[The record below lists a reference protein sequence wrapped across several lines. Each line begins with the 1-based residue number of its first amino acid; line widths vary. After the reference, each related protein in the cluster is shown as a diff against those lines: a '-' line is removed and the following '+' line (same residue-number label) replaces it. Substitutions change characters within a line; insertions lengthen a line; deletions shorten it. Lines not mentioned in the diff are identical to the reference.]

1 MAFVSKGEMNTD
13 LAQKLKSIFDR
24 SAKRRYAAFTKP
36 KKKKKKSSDSSAT
49 GDHVDANSVPKGV
62 LGKVKGY
69 AQNGSDYLRSKDGRD
84 VYRNFSH
91 KYLDEIRDLVKK
103 TAEFPGGPAENFD
116 PSAKDATGHD
126 AGQKWPYAWE
136 AHHMLPGS
144 AFYYVMKINGE
155 DKTAFTYQQ
164 MRLILQSDYNINH
177 GHNIINLPDEAWA
190 VPVHALIQH
199 PGDHPRYTQTVMKK
213 LTEISEKIQQKIDQ
227 KQPHK
232 ALVEDIFEQLKEVE
246 EYFWDYLVALSRDL
260 VDAITEG
267 QEFVHPHV
275 RFAPDQGTST
285 YDWGALY

>member
-13 LAQKLKSIFDR
+13 LAQKLGDIFDR
-24 SAKRRYAAFTKP
+24 SAKRRYAAFAKD
-36 KKKKKKSSDSSAT
+36 KKKKKSSSDSSAT

-69 AQNGSDYLRSKDGRD
+69 AQNGSDYLRAQDGRG

-91 KYLDEIRDLVKK
+91 KYLDEIRDLVRK
-103 TAEFPGGPAENFD
+103 TAEFPGGPAQNFD

-144 AFYYVMKINGE
+144 AFYYVNKVNGKE
-155 DKTAFTYQQ
+155 EHVFTYQQ
-164 MRLILQSDYNINH
+164 YRLILQCDYNINH

-199 PGDHPRYTQTVMKK
+199 PGDHPRYTQLVMEKLREISKK
-213 LTEISEKIQQKIDQ
+213 LQKKIDQ
-227 KQPHK
+227 KEPHK
-232 ALVEDIFEQLKEVE
+232 ALVEDVFEKLKELE
-246 EYFWDYLVALSRDL
+246 DFFWGYLVKLSRSL
-260 VDAITEG
+260 VAAITEG

-275 RFAPDQGTST
+275 RYAPDKGTST
-285 YDWGALY
+285 YEWGSLY